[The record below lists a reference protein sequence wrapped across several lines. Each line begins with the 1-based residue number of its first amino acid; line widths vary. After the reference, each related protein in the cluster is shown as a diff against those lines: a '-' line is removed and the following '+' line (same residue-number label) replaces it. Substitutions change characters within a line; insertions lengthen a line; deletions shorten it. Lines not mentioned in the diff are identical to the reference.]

1 MLVKIFSFVVSIF
14 GILMSIGYFPQAY
27 RIWKNKSAEN
37 ISLITYFIMFSGCFA
52 WLIYGIILNDIPIIV
67 SFIVGV
73 FGSFLVL
80 FMSLKYRN

>member
-1 MLVKIFSFVVSIF
+1 MLVEILSIVVSIF
-14 GILMSIGYFPQAY
+14 GVLMSIGYFPQAY

-37 ISLITYFIMFSGCFA
+37 ISLITYFIFFIGCFT
-52 WLIYGIILNDIPIIV
+52 WLVYGVLLQDIPIMV

-73 FGSFLVL
+73 IGSFLVL

>member
-1 MLVKIFSFVVSIF
+1 MLVKIFSIVVSIF

-27 RIWKNKSAEN
+27 KIWKKKSAEN
-37 ISLITYFIMFSGCFA
+37 ISLITYFIFFIGCFT
-52 WLIYGIILNDIPIIV
+52 WLVYGILLQDIPIIV

-73 FGSFLVL
+73 IGSFLVL